1 MASAICSGDAS
12 GAYQIW
18 NLSLTEQIGNGASLP
33 NVPTSWSVGGG
44 GHFVGN
50 GLRDIVWHNLSGQN
64 LIWNVQN
71 DQQVNGATLPT
82 TPGAW
87 SLAGVGNFLG
97 NGLKDLIWH
106 NSRTGQNLIWN
117 LQGDSFINGA
127 TLPTTPSGTWPA

>member
-1 MASAICSGDAS
+1 M
-12 GAYQIW
+12 
-18 NLSLTEQIGNGASLP
+18 
-33 NVPTSWSVGGG
+33 
-44 GHFVGN
+44 
-50 GLRDIVWHNLSGQN
+50 SGQN

-82 TPGAW
+82 TPRAR

-117 LQGDSFINGA
+117 LQGDSFVNGA
-127 TLPTTPSGTWPA
+127 TLPTTPSGWNVAGIGAFGSNGLGHHEDRTPTHDNAESREATMAAFAKSWRWE